1 MLALPAPRV
10 ATSRSYIPPLL
21 HWTDI
26 RNCIGAWRQIR
37 RGWPLLDLA
46 VVKGRSDAADG
57 EVAVTKLRLYERK
70 KPSSVSAA
78 KSKRAILR
86 KVVSQ
91 TWGRGFLAEAGGE
104 ARMDA

>member
-1 MLALPAPRV
+1 M
-10 ATSRSYIPPLL
+10 
-21 HWTDI
+21 
-26 RNCIGAWRQIR
+26 
-37 RGWPLLDLA
+37 DLA

-91 TWGRGFLAEAGGE
+91 TWGRGSWRRPAARLAWMLNVPPFRG
-104 ARMDA
+104 